1 MKFSKI
7 FTAATIF
14 FMLLFIPTNIYAA
27 ANDTVT
33 LEYKDNRRFNPRL
46 ANASSPRKKVYLKV
60 GTQSQLYME
69 ENVSDKTL
77 SWKSSKKRI
86 VSINQ
91 KTGKIKAL
99 RGGSSLITAKTKSG
113 YTTEYVVIVYERLI
127 HLPEPLTR
135 LPEPSPNIPFIVSYS

>member
-27 ANDTVT
+27 ANDVVT
-33 LEYKDNRRFNPRL
+33 LEYKDNRRFDPRL
-46 ANASSPRKKVYLKV
+46 ANASSSRKKVYLKV
-60 GTQSQLYME
+60 GTQSQLYIGKNIIGNE
-69 ENVSDKTL
+69 IL

-99 RGGSSLITAKTKSG
+99 RGGASLITAKTKSG
-113 YTTEYVVIVYERLI
+113 YTAEYLVIVYERLI

-135 LPEPSPNIPFIVSYS
+135 LPEPSPNVRL